1 MLNKI
6 ELTSLKDIVKS
17 INIYFD
23 PDESNTNV
31 KEDKEILEIYRI
43 FEKVD
48 PCLSEDG
55 EGCRWIIRF
64 EFDKQDMI
72 NKNITMEDIYH
83 KINLYY
89 GSDIRCVYSDD
100 NADKLVFRI
109 RVMKFKKSENDKMND
124 LNILKQISQNIREK
138 VIVKGIVG
146 ITNVSMYKNK
156 NNYECNRK

>member
-6 ELTSLKDIVKS
+6 ELTSLKDLVKS

-23 PDESNTNV
+23 PDEANTNV
-31 KEDKEILEIYRI
+31 KDDKEILEIYRI

-72 NKNITMEDIYH
+72 NKSITIEDIYH
-83 KINLYY
+83 KINMYY

-100 NADKLVFRI
+100 NSDKLGI
-109 RVMKFKKSENDKMND
+109 
-124 LNILKQISQNIREK
+124 QNPSNEIQE
-138 VIVKGIVG
+138 
-146 ITNVSMYKNK
+146 
-156 NNYECNRK
+156 E